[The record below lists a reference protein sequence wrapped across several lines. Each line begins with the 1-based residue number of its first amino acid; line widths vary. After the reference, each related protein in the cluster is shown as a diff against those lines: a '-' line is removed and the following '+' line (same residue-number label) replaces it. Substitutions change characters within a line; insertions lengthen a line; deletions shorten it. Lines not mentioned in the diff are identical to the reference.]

1 MLLFLLLLLVAG
13 IALSLPAVQ
22 TRIAKELM
30 TKINTSYGTSI
41 EIDEVAISVFGGV
54 KLKKVLIKDHHKD
67 TLIYANRIKTNL
79 IGIKKVID
87 GDLIFNSIHLDGLLF
102 HLKTYKKEKL
112 TNLDVFIEA
121 FETGKPSTKPF
132 LMTVREAF
140 ISNGHFLLID
150 ENRQNPKDVD
160 FTKINAQISNFQIL
174 GPEVETNINQLS
186 FKDHRGVFLKK
197 LTAKFSYNKKRIR
210 LKNLELAT
218 SESKLKGDVQLNY
231 KIEDFADFNNKVKF
245 DIKLKS
251 SVIASNDI
259 RCFYDE
265 LGKNLFFNA
274 RSRIEGTLNNLK
286 LTDLV
291 LFDRKGSKIIGSIN
305 FKNLF
310 PSKSQE
316 FYMNGKFRSLTTT
329 YDHLV
334 AILPNVLGE
343 SLPEILKKIGKVCV
357 QF

>member
-1 MLLFLLLLLVAG
+1 
-13 IALSLPAVQ
+13 
-22 TRIAKELM
+22 M

-79 IGIKKVID
+79 IGIKNVID

-186 FKDHRGVFLKK
+186 FKDYRGVFLKK

-210 LKNLELAT
+210 LKNLEL
-218 SESKLKGDVQLNY
+218 
-231 KIEDFADFNNKVKF
+231 
-245 DIKLKS
+245 
-251 SVIASNDI
+251 
-259 RCFYDE
+259 
-265 LGKNLFFNA
+265 
-274 RSRIEGTLNNLK
+274 
-286 LTDLV
+286 
-291 LFDRKGSKIIGSIN
+291 
-305 FKNLF
+305 
-310 PSKSQE
+310 
-316 FYMNGKFRSLTTT
+316 
-329 YDHLV
+329 
-334 AILPNVLGE
+334 
-343 SLPEILKKIGKVCV
+343 
-357 QF
+357 